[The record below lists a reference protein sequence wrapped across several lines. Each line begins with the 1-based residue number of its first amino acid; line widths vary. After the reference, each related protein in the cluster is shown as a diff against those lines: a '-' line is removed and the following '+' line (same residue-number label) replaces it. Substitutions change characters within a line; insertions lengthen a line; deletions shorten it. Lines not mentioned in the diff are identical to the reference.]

1 MRLRASFFSNM
12 SFLPVSLCGVLQA
25 QSNPPRYVVKD
36 LGALPGPSFS
46 QPGQLS
52 NRGLIAGFSIAPDG
66 FQHPVLWV
74 ADHIIDLDWSGD
86 GGLNASAFGINSL
99 GRVSIQKE
107 STDYD
112 PNGEDFCAYGTH
124 IECVLLLRGNGVNS
138 LTCRYSAETTA
149 QLEM

>member
-1 MRLRASFFSNM
+1 MRLRASLFSNM
-12 SFLPVSLCGVLQA
+12 SFLLVSFCGVLQA
-25 QSNPPRYVVKD
+25 QSKPPRYLVKD

-52 NRGLIAGFSIAPDG
+52 DSGLIAGYSIAPDG

-99 GRVSIQKE
+99 GRVSIRRK
-107 STDYD
+107 SLTMTLM
-112 PNGEDFCAYGTH
+112 AKTSAHTAH
-124 IECVLLLRGNGVNS
+124 IECVLLLCGNGANS
-138 LTCRYSAETTA
+138 LTCRHSAETTA
-149 QLEM
+149 QLEI